1 MVTFRCGRDG
11 AAVKKDGFMRIL
23 NALLFAATLV
33 GWAHQH
39 SHSGQP
45 VVAQAPQ
52 TPAPPQTS
60 AAPPAAVV
68 HGDMHTPTIFTL
80 RSGIAQGRMVYLG
93 VGDEIDGKVNPM
105 LVVHEG
111 ETVQI
116 NLING

>member
-1 MVTFRCGRDG
+1 MKPMG
-11 AAVKKDGFMRIL
+11 ML

-33 GWAHQH
+33 GSAHQAWAQQH
-39 SHSGQP
+39 SHSAQP
-45 VVAQAPQ
+45 VL
-52 TPAPPQTS
+52 APPQTS
-60 AAPPAAVV
+60 PSPPAAAMA

-93 VGDEIDGKVNPM
+93 VGGEIDGKVNPM